1 MPYITREDGV
11 RFIIPS
17 YRDTLVAKK
26 DSLLKREIFL
36 LSANYG
42 EYITLQKKNIN
53 QYEVAFSP
61 DPGYLL
67 GECIWQHFNRPDD
80 MIYCEA
86 IPNTSEAILVIV
98 KSGSVYL
105 DGSFA
110 IDSIAEELV
119 VFKTQKNNFDIYI
132 YGDVPVSQ
140 EMEDEKFTFDAS
152 SVHSFN
158 ILTAPVFP
166 TLEGVKAFQL
176 QLVDTVLKA
185 QGIGVVPLKQIATI
199 LAVLAAL
206 YFGYDY
212 LTTHKHITTQ
222 IIPVKANPYQGYN
235 DELTSPSPSNE
246 IHALIEK
253 IRALM
258 SIPGWDAT
266 AIDFVAS
273 PQGGDVRA
281 TLKSNGGRMNIL
293 NAWGAQYHW
302 KIEILQG
309 GVFASTSLVLDNRHM
324 PTTINSLQEV
334 YATMIDSLSYI
345 LPGSALRF
353 NTVTDK
359 GNYEETELDIVMDNS
374 SPASLTAVADALNG
388 LPLVMIKA
396 AMTNNNGVISS
407 SFKLKALGN

>member
-26 DSLLKREIFL
+26 ESLLKREILL

-42 EYITLQKKNIN
+42 EYITLQKKNTN

-61 DPGYLL
+61 DPGFLL

-98 KSGSVYL
+98 KAGSVYL

-140 EMEDEKFTFDAS
+140 ELEDNKFTFDAT
-152 SVHSFN
+152 SVRSFN
-158 ILTAPVFP
+158 VLTEPVFP

-176 QLVDTVLKA
+176 QAVDTVLKA
-185 QGIGVVPLKQIATI
+185 QGIGVVPIKKLVTV
-199 LAVLAAL
+199 LAVLAVL
-206 YFGYDY
+206 YMAYNY
-212 LTTHKHITTQ
+212 ITTHKEVATQ
-222 IIPVKANPYQGYN
+222 IISIKTNPYQGYN
-235 DELTSPSPSNE
+235 DELSSPSPSNE
-246 IHALIEK
+246 IYALIEK
-253 IRALM
+253 IQALM
-258 SIPGWDAT
+258 SIPGWDAI

-273 PQGGDVRA
+273 PQGGDIRA

-293 NAWGAQYHW
+293 NAWGQQYHW
-302 KIEILQG
+302 TIEILQG
-309 GVFASTSLVLDNRHM
+309 GVFASTSLTVDNRHA
-324 PTTINSLQEV
+324 PATINSLQEV
-334 YATMIDSLSYI
+334 YAAMIDSLSYI

-353 NTVTDK
+353 NTVTEK
-359 GNYEETELDIVMDNS
+359 GNYKETELDIVMDNA
-374 SPASLTAVADALNG
+374 SPTSLIAVADALKG

-396 AMTNNNGVISS
+396 SMTINNGVISS